1 MGYLC
6 RTDRRRYKAVKE
18 EALRFALR
26 TADPTGRLNMLREY
40 IQAQALRS
48 LHESRAFEAL
58 SFVGGTA
65 LRFLF
70 DLPRYSEDLDF
81 SLEIP
86 ENYFPDAWMA
96 KLKRDLEFQNFNVEM
111 SWNSTKPVHTG
122 WIRIASVMKDAGLS
136 SRPEQKLSIKI
147 EIDTNP
153 PAGAATMVRLV
164 NRHALFAVRHH
175 DLPSLLAG
183 KLNALITRPFT
194 KGRDW
199 YDAVWYLSK
208 TPAIE
213 PNADLLGSALAQFG
227 IPYKGDWRPLLREKL
242 QQIDFRAARN
252 DVYPFLEK
260 PQEADYLTR
269 EYLEQLLE
277 R

>member
-1 MGYLC
+1 M
-6 RTDRRRYKAVKE
+6 KE
-18 EALRFALR
+18 EAMRFAQR
-26 TADPTGRLNMLREY
+26 TADPTGKLNRLREY
-40 IQAQALRS
+40 VQAQALRS
-48 LHESRAFEAL
+48 FHESRAFEAI

-81 SLEIP
+81 SLEISK
-86 ENYFPDAWMA
+86 NYVPDVWMA
-96 KLKRDLEFQNFNVEM
+96 KLKRDLEFQNFDVEI
-111 SWNSTKPVHTG
+111 SWNSTKPLHTG
-122 WIRIASVMKDAGLS
+122 WIRIAGIMKDAGLS

-153 PAGAATMVRLV
+153 PAGAVTMVRLV

-175 DLPSLLAG
+175 DLPSLMAG

-208 TPAIE
+208 NPPIE
-213 PNADLLGSALAQFG
+213 PNEALLSSALAQFG
-227 IPYKGDWRPLLREKL
+227 ITHEGGWRSLLREKL
-242 QQIDFRAARN
+242 RNIDFNTVRA
-252 DVYPFLEK
+252 DVRPFLER
-260 PQEADYLTR
+260 PEDADYLTK
-269 EYLEQLLE
+269 EYLEDLMD

>member
-1 MGYLC
+1 M
-6 RTDRRRYKAVKE
+6 KE
-18 EALRFALR
+18 EALRFAQR
-26 TADPTGRLNMLREY
+26 TTDPTGRLNIVREY
-40 IQAQALRS
+40 IQAQVLRS

-58 SFVGGTA
+58 SFVGDTA

-81 SLEIP
+81 SLEFPLNYDP
-86 ENYFPDAWMA
+86 EAWMA
-96 KLKRDLEFQNFNVEM
+96 KLKRDLAFQNFDFEM
-111 SWNSTKPVHTG
+111 SWNSTKSVHTG
-122 WIRIASVMKDAGLS
+122 WIRIAGIMKDAGLS
-136 SRPEQKLSIKI
+136 SRHEQKLSVKI

-153 PAGAATMVRLV
+153 PVGAITQVRLV
-164 NRHALFAVRHH
+164 SCYVLFAVRHH
-175 DLPSLLAG
+175 DLSSLMAG

-208 TPAIE
+208 TPPIE
-213 PNADLLGSALAQFG
+213 PNANLLNAALAQFD
-227 IPYKGDWRPLLREKL
+227 ITYAGDWRSLVLKKI
-242 QQIDFRAARN
+242 QSIDFVAAQS
-252 DVYPFLEK
+252 DVRPFLEK

-269 EYLEQLLE
+269 EFLEHLLD

>member
-1 MGYLC
+1 M
-6 RTDRRRYKAVKE
+6 KE
-18 EALRFALR
+18 EAIRFAQR
-26 TADPTGRLNMLREY
+26 TADPTGKLNMLREY
-40 IQAQALRS
+40 VQAQALHS
-48 LHESRAFEAL
+48 FHESRAFEAL

-86 ENYFPDAWMA
+86 QSYAPEAWMA
-96 KLKRDLEFQNFNVEM
+96 KLKRDLMFQNFDVEI
-111 SWNSTKPVHTG
+111 SWNSTKPIHTG
-122 WIRIASVMKDAGLS
+122 WIRIAGIMKDAGLS
-136 SRPEQKLSIKI
+136 ARPEQKLSIKI

-153 PAGAATMVRLV
+153 PPGAVTMIRLV

-175 DLPSLLAG
+175 DLPSLMAG

-208 TPAIE
+208 IPPID
-213 PNADLLGSALAQFG
+213 PNTVLLSSALKQFG
-227 IPYKGDWRPLLREKL
+227 IIYKDDWRSLLREKL
-242 QQIDFRAARN
+242 RNTDFGAVRT
-252 DVYPFLEK
+252 DVRPFLER
-260 PQEADYLTR
+260 PEDANYLTQ
-269 EYLEQLLE
+269 EYLEHLLG
-277 R
+277 

>member
-1 MGYLC
+1 M
-6 RTDRRRYKAVKE
+6 KE
-18 EALRFALR
+18 EALRFAQR

-48 LHESRAFEAL
+48 LHESRAFEVL

-70 DLPRYSEDLDF
+70 DLPRYSEDLHF
-81 SLEIP
+81 SLEFP
-86 ENYFPDAWMA
+86 HNYAPYAWMA
-96 KLKRDLEFQNFNVEM
+96 KLKRDLAFQNFDVEM

-122 WIRIASVMKDAGLS
+122 WIRIAGIMKDAVLS
-136 SRPEQKLSIKI
+136 ARFEQKLSIKI

-153 PAGAATMVRLV
+153 PAGAVTMVRLV

-175 DLPSLLAG
+175 DLPSLMAG
-183 KLNALITRPFT
+183 KLNALITRPFA

-213 PNADLLGSALAQFG
+213 PNTSLLSSALAQFG
-227 IPYKGDWRPLLREKL
+227 ITHEGDWRSLLRERL
-242 QQIDFRAARN
+242 REIDFSAARN
-252 DVYPFLEK
+252 DVRPFLER

-269 EYLEQLLE
+269 EYLEHLLD

>member
-1 MGYLC
+1 MK
-6 RTDRRRYKAVKE
+6 D
-18 EALRFALR
+18 EALRFAQR
-26 TADPTGRLNMLREY
+26 STDPTNRLNMLREY

-48 LHESRAFEAL
+48 FHESRAFEAL

-86 ENYFPDAWMA
+86 QSYAPEAWLS
-96 KLKRDLEFQNFNVEM
+96 KLKRDLEFQNFDVEI
-111 SWNSTKPVHTG
+111 SWNATKPVHIA
-122 WIRIASVMKDAGLS
+122 WIRIAGIMKDAGLS

-153 PAGAATMVRLV
+153 PPGAVTLVRLV

-175 DLPSLLAG
+175 DLPSLMAG
-183 KLNALITRPFT
+183 KLNALITRPYT

-208 TPAIE
+208 TPPIE
-213 PNADLLGSALAQFG
+213 PSAILLSSALAQFS
-227 IPYKGDWRPLLREKL
+227 ITHEGDWRSLLREKL
-242 QQIDFRAARN
+242 RNIDFGAVRA
-252 DVYPFLEK
+252 DVRPFLER
-260 PQEADYLTR
+260 PEDTDYLTK
-269 EYLEQLLE
+269 EYLEHLLG
-277 R
+277 